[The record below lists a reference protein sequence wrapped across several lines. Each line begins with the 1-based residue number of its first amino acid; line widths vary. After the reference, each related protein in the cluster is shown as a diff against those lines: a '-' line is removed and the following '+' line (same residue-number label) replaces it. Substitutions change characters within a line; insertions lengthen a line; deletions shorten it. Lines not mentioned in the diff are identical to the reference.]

1 MTNETSTSETMT
13 SESSSTEKF
22 FNFREAKSR
31 LFALLSAWD
40 GELTATRERRNLRY
54 IDVNAKELRERQIIA
69 PDETFV
75 PIRVIDTNIRREQP
89 GLSAYLSQSPRLA
102 IFKCND
108 VPHLDTQE
116 VEREFT
122 TGMKYEG
129 WELEHIKT
137 YDGAQTH
144 GWDSVE
150 VVLNLTKPLHVSIEH
165 IGHDRLFFNK
175 DVQDIQNSPLVIRS
189 YKITASEADTF
200 KTRYSFNSEQVD
212 KLLKDRLKNRPDE
225 TVEIYKCFY
234 KNSSGDEYVYV
245 AWFAKECDDWLKKPE
260 KLYLGRAKQAP
271 PGLSSQAQM
280 GGLNFAAPSAP
291 LETSAPLAA
300 GEEETGKKDS
310 SITFAAPK
318 GPIATSIG
326 EGQEETSGG
335 SNLTPQ
341 LGLSEMP
348 SAAWEDIYET
358 DYPIIILPYLET
370 EQEAITD
377 HKSRTFLDQDKQ
389 EALTSLWSA
398 FVNGT
403 NRAANAYA
411 SPKNPRGG
419 GAIKQ
424 LALTLTNGA
433 VYSEPL
439 DFWSSPYPNPVMLSA
454 AQALDIQNSQ
464 EAGQISF
471 AAQNRKDS
479 RKTATEISA
488 SLQQASLL
496 GSVQLVQVSI
506 YFRRVYALAWRI
518 IQSRALQDKLRF
530 LRNIETGE
538 NNKQIVGLTYTVF
551 PAGDVDVVLRA
562 QKLQRMMQFWP
573 VVATT
578 PAGTPFLKKLLQLGF
593 PEEAEE
599 LLKTLEAESQR
610 KTIIASLLQ
619 IVKGSVTQPEF
630 SQLSPEEQQ
639 NLGQILQA
647 AQASLQQP

>member
-108 VPHLDTQE
+108 
-116 VEREFT
+116 EREFT

-150 VVLNLTKPLHVSIEH
+150 VVLDLTKPLHVSIEH

-175 DVQDIQNSPLVIRS
+175 DVQDVQNSPLVIRS

-234 KNSSGDEYVYV
+234 KNSQDDYVYV

-260 KLYLGRAKQAP
+260 KLYLGRAKQSLERP
-271 PGLSSQAQM
+271 AQSLQ
-280 GGLNFAAPSAP
+280 GLNFAAPKAPLETSAS
-291 LETSAPLAA
+291 LETSAPLAG
-300 GEEETGKKDS
+300 GEKTYP
-310 SITFAAPK
+310 ITSAAPK
-318 GPIATSIG
+318 GPIATS
-326 EGQEETSGG
+326 SLD
-335 SNLTPQ
+335 SSLTPQ
-341 LGLSEMP
+341 LGLSGTP
-348 SAAWEDIYET
+348 SAAWEDLYET

-506 YFRRVYALAWRI
+506 YFRRVYALAWKI

-538 NNKQIVGLTYTVF
+538 NNKQILAFSYTVF

-578 PAGTPFLKKLLQLGF
+578 PAGVPFLTKLLQLGF